1 MMKLFRTLILLAT
14 FTLPFSLLAQAQPI
28 FAVQDYGA
36 EGDGMTVNTQAIQA
50 AIDAAHQAGGGR
62 VLISGGTFVSGTLI
76 LKSGVD
82 IHVTE
87 GDTLLGSPYL
97 RDYPDMEQH
106 TIRSYTERYTRKA
119 FIYADSATDIALTGR
134 GMIHGN
140 SYAPEF
146 KAAEH
151 GRDKPLGMRLISCKR
166 VKVQGLTLTSAGLW
180 LQHYLNC
187 EDLHIEGITAI
198 NHGNFTN
205 DGLNVDGCRNV
216 SIKNIRIDSHDD
228 ALVFK
233 STGPARCENITV
245 RNCDLKSHCHGLK
258 FGTETTGGFR
268 NIDIANIS
276 ISASD
281 SVHYKTGTLWRV
293 ITGVALELV
302 DGGTM
307 ENIRIHNLR
316 ADSVYAPI
324 FVKLGNRA
332 RKHTEDAPEPP
343 PGQMRNI
350 YLSNFRIT
358 NAGPFSSSVT
368 GFPGH
373 PIQNVTLENIDIEY
387 NEAPGADEL
396 FTEVPENEKRYPEI
410 TMFTKGLES
419 RKYLPT
425 HGLFARHVKGLVI
438 RNFNVKPMQDDPRP
452 KFEFIEVSRLE
463 VDED

>member
-1 MMKLFRTLILLAT
+1 
-14 FTLPFSLLAQAQPI
+14 
-28 FAVQDYGA
+28 
-36 EGDGMTVNTQAIQA
+36 
-50 AIDAAHQAGGGR
+50 
-62 VLISGGTFVSGTLI
+62 
-76 LKSGVD
+76 
-82 IHVTE
+82 
-87 GDTLLGSPYL
+87 
-97 RDYPDMEQH
+97 
-106 TIRSYTERYTRKA
+106 
-119 FIYADSATDIALTGR
+119 
-134 GMIHGN
+134 
-140 SYAPEF
+140 
-146 KAAEH
+146 
-151 GRDKPLGMRLISCKR
+151 
-166 VKVQGLTLTSAGLW
+166 
-180 LQHYLNC
+180 
-187 EDLHIEGITAI
+187 
-198 NHGNFTN
+198 
-205 DGLNVDGCRNV
+205 
-216 SIKNIRIDSHDD
+216 
-228 ALVFK
+228 LVFK

-281 SVHYKTGTLWRV
+281 SVHYKAGKLWRV
-293 ITGVALELV
+293 ITGLALELV

-332 RKHTEDAPEPP
+332 RKHTEDAPEPA

-350 YLSNFRIT
+350 HLSNFRIT
-358 NAGPFSSSVT
+358 DAGPFSSSVT

-373 PIQNVTLENIDIEY
+373 PIRNVTLENIDIEY

-425 HGLFARHVKGLVI
+425 HGLFARHVDGLVI
-438 RNFNVKPMQDDPRP
+438 RNFNVKPVQDDPRP

-463 VDED
+463 IDEN